1 MQIIGKG
8 NEMYILL
15 NGIIVSD
22 NVRLSDNV
30 ELQPADTS
38 HLDFYTTISTCSRPD
53 DIAVIA
59 AFIPHITSQFC
70 ITASTPKEL
79 TTHAWNSSWDALL
92 LSALFHT
99 EIGFNLQSD
108 VPAGEIGT
116 GSNLHATN
124 FHMHGISSNKPR
136 KLTNDE
142 AKWIVAHFKDAR
154 GLLEFERFQT
164 AVHCLASYR
173 WHSMP
178 RIKLAVLWAG
188 IEGMF
193 GASSEIRFRISL
205 YIAIFLHQDDSEK
218 RKLVFKAVKKL
229 YNSRSAAVHGSKI
242 KGNIDVA
249 VEESANILQKI
260 LLQCVANKSMPNENE
275 LVP

>member
-8 NEMYILL
+8 NTTYILL
-15 NGIIVSD
+15 SGIVVSD
-22 NVRLSDNV
+22 KIRLSDNV

-38 HLDFYTTISTCSRPD
+38 HLDFNTAISTCSRPD
-53 DIAVIA
+53 DIAVVA
-59 AFIPHITSQFC
+59 AFIPRITSQFR
-70 ITASTPKEL
+70 IDAPTPKEL
-79 TTHAWNSSWDALL
+79 SVSAWNSSWDALL

-108 VPAGEIGT
+108 VPAEEIGT
-116 GSNLHATN
+116 GSSLRATSLH
-124 FHMHGISSNKPR
+124 MYGIANSKSHE
-136 KLTNDE
+136 LTTDE
-142 AKWIVAHFKDAR
+142 TKWISAHFKDAR
-154 GLLEFERFQT
+154 QLLENERFQT

-205 YIAIFLHQDDSEK
+205 YIARFLHQGDSEK
-218 RKLVFKAVKKL
+218 RKLVFNALKKL
-229 YNSRSAAVHGSKI
+229 YNSRSAAVHGAKI
-242 KGNIDVA
+242 KGDIDVS

-260 LLQCVANKSMPNENE
+260 LMQCVVNKSMPNEDE

>member
-1 MQIIGKG
+1 MQVIGKG
-8 NEMYILL
+8 DATYILL
-15 NGIIVSD
+15 SGIIVSD

-38 HLDFYTTISTCSRPD
+38 HLDFNTTISTCSRPD
-53 DIAVIA
+53 DIAVVA
-59 AFIPHITSQFC
+59 AFIPRITSQFR
-70 ITASTPKEL
+70 IVASTPKEL
-79 TTHAWNSSWDALL
+79 AAQAWNSSWDALL

-108 VPAGEIGT
+108 VPAEEIGM
-116 GSNLHATN
+116 GSVLHATN
-124 FHMHGISSNKPR
+124 FHMYGIANTESH
-136 KLTNDE
+136 KLTTDE

-154 GLLEFERFQT
+154 QLLENERFQT

-193 GASSEIRFRISL
+193 GASSEIRFKISL
-205 YIAIFLHQDDSEK
+205 YIARFLHQDDPEK
-218 RKLVFKAVKKL
+218 RKLVFEAVKTL
-229 YNSRSAAVHGSKI
+229 YNSRSTAVHGSKI
-242 KGNIDVA
+242 KGDIDLA

-260 LLQCVANKSMPNENE
+260 LLQCVTNKSMPNEDD